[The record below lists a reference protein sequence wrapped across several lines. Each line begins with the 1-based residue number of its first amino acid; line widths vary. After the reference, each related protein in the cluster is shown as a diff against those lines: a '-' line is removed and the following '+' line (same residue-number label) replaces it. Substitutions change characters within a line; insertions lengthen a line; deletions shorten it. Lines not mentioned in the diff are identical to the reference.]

1 MALLNFVVILA
12 LLATIGALGF
22 GLVSMAR
29 GGTYDV
35 EHSERFMSA
44 RVLFQGIAVV
54 LIVVALFLING

>member
-1 MALLNFVVILA
+1 MALLNLIVLLA
-12 LLATIGALGF
+12 LLATISALAF

-44 RVLFQGIAVV
+44 RVLFQGIAVL
-54 LIVVALFLING
+54 LIVIALFLINA